1 MVATKQAQFVICIH
15 SEDCDDL
22 TKFKV
27 YRVFS
32 DPSAAKDNYLRVV
45 DDCGEDYLYP
55 EDYFLQVKFS
65 QAVEE
70 VLLTGLSNS

>member
-15 SEDCDDL
+15 NEGCDDL

-27 YRVFS
+27 YRVLS
-32 DPSAAKDNYLRVV
+32 DPSAARDNYLRVV

-55 EDYFLQVKFS
+55 EDYFLQVEFP

-70 VLLTGLSNS
+70 VLLADLSDP